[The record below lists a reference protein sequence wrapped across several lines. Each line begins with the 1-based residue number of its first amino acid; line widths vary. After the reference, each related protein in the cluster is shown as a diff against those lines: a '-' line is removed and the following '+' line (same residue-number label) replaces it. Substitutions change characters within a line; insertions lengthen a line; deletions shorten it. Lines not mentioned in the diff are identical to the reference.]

1 MERRDVYGTEKNKLY
16 RISVLIKWTRQ
27 PQSGKFREGSGNL
40 PLWGV
45 AAGTCK
51 LIVLE
56 TG

>member
-1 MERRDVYGTEKNKLY
+1 MLRQTLARVWSRGN
-16 RISVLIKWTRQ
+16 RISVLIKWTWQ